1 MDDSAV
7 SAEDPLSETNGATTA
22 GDSAD
27 ANARNDQN
35 GEAKAST
42 QNGGKEESS
51 SASASASTMETG
63 GIGSA
68 AMRPIFLGNLKPN
81 YEAED
86 IIAIFHKPLDLLGSS
101 EPDAD
106 AFKPIPV
113 DRLDQKRG
121 YCFVF
126 LKDAKTAADKDNAE
140 RYVAAISGMAVDN
153 ISSAL
158 RAECARGDG
167 RIKRKED
174 DRRKNIK
181 PSDTLFVV
189 NFQEETTK
197 REDLKMLF
205 EPFGELVRIDMK
217 RNYAFVQFATIDEAT
232 QAKNSTNG
240 GRLEQSVLTV
250 EYVARQRNRNDDGGG
265 RRGGGGGGRHRRDD
279 RGGGGRYRDDRYR
292 DERRGRRDDFRT
304 GDRGG
309 GGSADNDDRGRGR
322 DDFRGG
328 RDRSPYRGGSPGRG
342 GDYRRRSSR
351 SRSRSP
357 PPRGD
362 YRRDDRGG
370 GGGGGYSR
378 SPPRGRYEDRDRGRN
393 DDYRDG
399 GRDGGRGGGRY
410 DDEQRGRS
418 QEMYRGGND
427 RGRDDRGYRY

>member
-1 MDDSAV
+1 MDDRAV
-7 SAEDPLSETNGATTA
+7 TSEDPVSENKDPTLG

-27 ANARNDQN
+27 ADGNANANKEAEGKESAEND
-35 GEAKAST
+35 
-42 QNGGKEESS
+42 GKEES
-51 SASASASTMETG
+51 TENG
-63 GIGSA
+63 GVSSA

-81 YEAED
+81 YQADD
-86 IIAIFHKPLDLLGSS
+86 ITSIFHKPLDPPGS
-101 EPDAD
+101 EPG

-113 DRLDQKRG
+113 ERLDQKRG

-126 LKDAKTAADKDNAE
+126 LKDAENAADKDNAE

-153 ISSAL
+153 VSSAL

-217 RNYAFVQFATIDEAT
+217 RNYAFVQFGSVDEAT
-232 QAKNSTNG
+232 RAKSATNG

-250 EYVARQRNRNDDGGG
+250 EYVARQRNRNDDNGG
-265 RRGGGGGGRHRRDD
+265 RRGRNRRDD
-279 RGGGGRYRDDRYR
+279 RGGGRYRDDRYR
-292 DERRGRRDDFRT
+292 DDRRGRRDDFRM

-309 GGSADNDDRGRGR
+309 SSMDYDDRGRGRDDFRGGR

-342 GDYRRRSSR
+342 GDYRRRSR
-351 SRSRSP
+351 SRSRS

-370 GGGGGYSR
+370 GYSR
-378 SPPRGRYEDRDRGRN
+378 SPPRGRYDDRDRGRN

-399 GRDGGRGGGRY
+399 GRGGGRY
-410 DDEQRGRS
+410 DDDQRGRS
-418 QEMYRGGND
+418 PEMYRGND

>member
-1 MDDSAV
+1 MDNPAV
-7 SAEDPLSETNGATTA
+7 LAEDPVSENTDPATG
-22 GDSAD
+22 GDSID
-27 ANARNDQN
+27 ANANDDM
-35 GEAKAST
+35 EANPST
-42 QNGGKEESS
+42 ENEGKEESAG
-51 SASASASTMETG
+51 ASDV
-63 GIGSA
+63 GSA

-81 YEAED
+81 YQAED
-86 IIAIFHKPLDLLGSS
+86 VMAIFHNPLDPPGSA
-101 EPDAD
+101 PG
-106 AFKPIPV
+106 AFNPIPV
-113 DRLDQKRG
+113 ERLDQKRG

-126 LKDAKTAADKDNAE
+126 LKDAVAAADKDNAE
-140 RYVAAISGMAVDN
+140 RYIAAISGMAVEN
-153 ISSAL
+153 VSSAL

-217 RNYAFVQFATIDEAT
+217 RNYAFVQFGSIDEAT
-232 QAKNSTNG
+232 RAKDATNG

-250 EYVARQRNRNDDGGG
+250 EYVARQRNRNDEGGG
-265 RRGGGGGGRHRRDD
+265 RRGGGGRNRRDD
-279 RGGGGRYRDDRYR
+279 RGGGRYRDDRYR
-292 DERRGRRDDFRT
+292 DDRRGRRDDFRM

-309 GGSADNDDRGRGR
+309 GVDYDDRGRGR
-322 DDFRGG
+322 DDLRGG

-342 GDYRRRSSR
+342 GDYRRRSR
-351 SRSRSP
+351 SRSRS

-370 GGGGGYSR
+370 GYSR
-378 SPPRGRYEDRDRGRN
+378 SPPRGRYDDRDRGRN

-399 GRDGGRGGGRY
+399 GRGGGRY
-410 DDEQRGRS
+410 DDDQRGRS
-418 QEMYRGGND
+418 PEMYRGND

>member
-1 MDDSAV
+1 MDDPAV
-7 SAEDPLSETNGATTA
+7 SAEDPMSENNGATTV

-27 ANARNDQN
+27 ANAMND
-35 GEAKAST
+35 GEAKPST
-42 QNGGKEESS
+42 HNGGKEESS
-51 SASASASTMETG
+51 SMENG

-101 EPDAD
+101 EPDA
-106 AFKPIPV
+106 FKPIPV

-126 LKDAKTAADKDNAE
+126 LKDAQTAADKDNAE

-232 QAKNSTNG
+232 RAKNSTNG

-265 RRGGGGGGRHRRDD
+265 RRGGGGGGRNRRDD
-279 RGGGGRYRDDRYR
+279 RGGGRYRDDRYR
-292 DERRGRRDDFRT
+292 DDRRGRRDDLRM

-309 GGSADNDDRGRGR
+309 SSADNDDRGRGR

-342 GDYRRRSSR
+342 GDYRRRSR

-362 YRRDDRGG
+362 YRRDDRG

-399 GRDGGRGGGRY
+399 GRDGGRGGGRH

-418 QEMYRGGND
+418 QEMNRGGND